1 MGVELEV
8 PQVHVYAADLGGR
21 SPAALK
27 DSRTEFRLAID
38 FSRPPD
44 EVAASLTQ
52 LFQESVDT
60 RRWTRRQGPDDDGEA
75 GH

>member
-1 MGVELEV
+1 VKA
-8 PQVHVYAADLGGR
+8 PQVTVYAADLGGKT
-21 SPAALK
+21 PAALK
-27 DSRTEFRLAID
+27 DSREEFRLAID

-44 EVAASLTQ
+44 EIAASLTL

-60 RRWTRRQGPDDDGEA
+60 HRWIRRQGPDEEGGA